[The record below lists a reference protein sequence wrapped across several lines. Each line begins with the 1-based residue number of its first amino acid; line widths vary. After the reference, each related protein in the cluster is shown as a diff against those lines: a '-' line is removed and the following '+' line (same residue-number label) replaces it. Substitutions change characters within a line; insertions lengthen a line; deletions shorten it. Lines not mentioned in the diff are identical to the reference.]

1 MNKIL
6 LQIIISLYLLTTA
19 SGLINNIL
27 FKFFILFLVLCSCVV
42 NISLVKF
49 KTRKW
54 NKFHFIFLLF
64 YLILVLTALR
74 FNNPEFTFFSEIFK
88 VLLFSLLLLAI
99 IAYVLGYK
107 TMTSYLFNDLI
118 SIPILLVVIVNFL
131 FFIFDISFLVKNESQ
146 YLGESVIL
154 NNFFGISLERI
165 NFPFVSN
172 VVTFGVLSGVLFLG
186 SLYSFFGKKRLKS
199 SIFGIILG
207 FLGLLIV
214 DFRSGIF
221 SVFFSLV
228 YVFLARK
235 KVVFFVFPAIL
246 FFGPILLL
254 FLSSFVVEIGLGDFI
269 SRNQYELETGNS
281 RFIIWAITLSEIME
295 FKWIHLIGYGQFGAF
310 GSGRSYEWANFF
322 TKFPNPYLTSAHNT
336 YFNLFYDVGYVGIV
350 LYLLI
355 SLYIFNKLS
364 LFKRNKILSNQLI
377 SFFVFFGLIGISDST
392 IGFHSTI
399 HFLIFCIPSIILLT
413 LKKL

>member
-6 LQIIISLYLLTTA
+6 LQIIIFLYLLTTA
-19 SGLINNIL
+19 SGIINNIL
-27 FKFFILFLVLCSCVV
+27 FKIFILSLVLCSCVI
-42 NISLVKF
+42 NISLVKH

-54 NKFHFIFLLF
+54 NRFYFISLIF
-64 YLILVLTALR
+64 YLILVLTGLR

-88 VLLFSLLLLAI
+88 VMLFSLLLLAI
-99 IAYVLGYK
+99 YAHALGNK
-107 TMTSYLFNDLI
+107 SMSSYLFNDLI
-118 SIPILLVVIVNFL
+118 ITPISLLVIINFL
-131 FFIFDISFLVKNESQ
+131 YYIFDINFLVKNESQ
-146 YLGESVIL
+146 YLGEGVVL

-186 SLYSFFGKKRLKS
+186 SLYSFFGNIKIKS
-199 SIFGIILG
+199 SLFGILLG
-207 FLGLLIV
+207 SLGLLVV

-221 SVFFSLV
+221 SVFFTVL

-254 FLSSFVVEIGLGDFI
+254 ILSSWVVENGFGDII

-281 RFIIWAITLSEIME
+281 RFIIWAITLSEIID

-310 GSGRSYEWANFF
+310 ASGRSYEWANFF
-322 TKFPNPYLTSAHNT
+322 IKFPNPYLTSAHNT
-336 YFNLFYDVGYVGIV
+336 YFNLFYDAGYVGIA
-350 LYLLI
+350 LYLLL
-355 SLYIFNKLS
+355 SLYIFKMLS
-364 LFKRNKILSNQLI
+364 LLRRKQVISNQLI

-399 HFLIFCIPSIILLT
+399 HLLIFCIPSIILLT
-413 LKKL
+413 SKEL